1 MKLSTIKT
9 IAKIA
14 VGAAASYG
22 ASRIVDGVVDHAM
35 EGQKIGKL
43 GTICVGVAKGAFS
56 AGAGKYA
63 SDYVAKL
70 FDSVKIDDEKKTIT
84 FNSETEE
91 PAETEETAEPEEA
104 TEEV

>member
-14 VGAAASYG
+14 VGAAAGYG
-22 ASRIVDGVVDHAM
+22 ARRIVDGVVDHAM
-35 EGQKIGKL
+35 EGQKIGRL
-43 GTICVGVAKGAFS
+43 GRFCVGVAKGAFS

-63 SDYVAKL
+63 SDYVTKI
-70 FDSVKIDDEKKTIT
+70 FDLVKVDDEKKTIT
-84 FNSETEE
+84 FSSETEE
-91 PAETEETAEPEEA
+91 STETEETTEPEEA

>member
-35 EGQKIGKL
+35 EGQKIGRL
-43 GTICVGVAKGAFS
+43 GRFCVGVAKGAFS

-63 SDYVAKL
+63 SDYVTKI
-70 FDSVKIDDEKKTIT
+70 FDSIKVDDEKKTIT
-84 FNSETEE
+84 FNSEIEE
-91 PAETEETAEPEEA
+91 PTETEETAETEEA

>member
-14 VGAAASYG
+14 VGTAASYG
-22 ASRIVDGVVDHAM
+22 AGKIVDGVIDHAM
-35 EGQKIGKL
+35 EGQKIGTIGK
-43 GTICVGVAKGAFS
+43 ICVRIAGGAFS

-63 SDYVAKL
+63 SDYVGKL
-70 FDSVKIDDEKKTIT
+70 FDSIKVDDEKKTI
-84 FNSETEE
+84 SIGSAKETEE
-91 PAETEETAEPEEA
+91 SEETTETEEA

>member
-9 IAKIA
+9 ITKIA

-35 EGQKIGKL
+35 EGQKIGRL
-43 GTICVGVAKGAFS
+43 GRFCVGVAKGAFS

-63 SDYVAKL
+63 SDYVTKL
-70 FDSVKIDDEKKTIT
+70 FDSIKIDDEKKTIT
-84 FNSETEE
+84 FSSETEE
-91 PAETEETAEPEEA
+91 SAETEETTEPEEA

>member
-35 EGQKIGKL
+35 EGQKIGRL
-43 GTICVGVAKGAFS
+43 GRICVGVAKGAFS

-63 SDYVAKL
+63 SDYVTKL
-70 FDSVKIDDEKKTIT
+70 FDIVKIDDEKKTIT
-84 FNSETEE
+84 LSSETETE
-91 PAETEETAEPEEA
+91 ETEETAEPEEA